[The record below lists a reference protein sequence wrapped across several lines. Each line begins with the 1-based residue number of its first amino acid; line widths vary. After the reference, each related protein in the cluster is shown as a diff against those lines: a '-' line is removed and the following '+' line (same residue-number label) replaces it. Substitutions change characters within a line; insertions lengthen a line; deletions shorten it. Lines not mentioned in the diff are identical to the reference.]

1 LETEE
6 DNWRISHLICG
17 FFVAVIA
24 SSLLLLF
31 LGISN
36 ESPFMLVIF
45 NFFFVSLT
53 FPLNGTLARKIFM
66 LLIGNIIGLL
76 WNNLFS
82 LSADALA
89 SYLGEVFTT
98 LHIILSP
105 FANLIWI
112 VSFWSLSLTFLSNSR
127 SRKAEAEP

>member
-1 LETEE
+1 MKE

-17 FFVAVIA
+17 FSAAVIA
-24 SSLLLLF
+24 SSVLLLF
-31 LGISN
+31 PYVSN
-36 ESPFMLVIF
+36 GSPFMLIIF

-66 LLIGNIIGLL
+66 LLMGNIIGLV
-76 WNNLFS
+76 WNSLFS

-89 SYLGEVFTT
+89 LYLGEVFTT

-112 VSFWSLSLTFLSNSR
+112 VSFWSLSLTFLSSSR

>member
-1 LETEE
+1 MKE

-17 FFVAVIA
+17 FPAAIIA
-24 SSLLLLF
+24 SSVLLLF
-31 LGISN
+31 PHISN
-36 ESPFMLVIF
+36 ESPFMLIIF

-53 FPLNGTLARKIFM
+53 FPLNGTLTRKMFILF
-66 LLIGNIIGLL
+66 IGNIIGLL

-82 LSADALA
+82 LSADAVA
-89 SYLGEVFTT
+89 PYLGEAFTP

-127 SRKAEAEP
+127 SKKAEAEP